1 MTATLTPPLRR
12 VWRVLPA
19 LLLVGLLQ
27 ACGGGGGSGD
37 GGAGTGSEAGNGAGN
52 GNGSSANYFDEFFGT
67 WKTTASS
74 ECWQADDAGAVFVR
88 DAFAVTLSETSAS
101 ILSYAYTDSACKLDE
116 TTISL
121 NFDLTHSPVTV
132 AGRSNVIRADLT
144 FKDATATRN
153 GETVPVPLT
162 MAQLEE
168 LDLVQAG
175 KDLADVDGDR
185 LYFGND
191 DALDADG
198 YPTTIDTGDYLVR

>member
-1 MTATLTPPLRR
+1 M
-12 VWRVLPA
+12 
-19 LLLVGLLQ
+19 
-27 ACGGGGGSGD
+27 CI
-37 GGAGTGSEAGNGAGN
+37 
-52 GNGSSANYFDEFFGT
+52 
-67 WKTTASS
+67 
-74 ECWQADDAGAVFVR
+74 R
-88 DAFAVTLSETSAS
+88 DR
-101 ILSYAYTDSACKLDE
+101 SYAYTDSACKLDE

-132 AGRSNVIRADLT
+132 AGRSNVIRAALT

-191 DALDADG
+191 DQLDADG
-198 YPTTIDTGDYLVR
+198 YPTAIDTGDYLVR